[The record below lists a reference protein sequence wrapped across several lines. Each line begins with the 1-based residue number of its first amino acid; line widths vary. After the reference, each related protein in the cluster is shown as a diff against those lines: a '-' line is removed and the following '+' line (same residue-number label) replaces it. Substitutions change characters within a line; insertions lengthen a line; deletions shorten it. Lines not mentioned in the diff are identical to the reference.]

1 MSKCVSVPEKVVERK
16 VFVYKSCVDPKEV
29 RATAEKMKTKLFS
42 KLVFMKPKPEEIQIV
57 SIDKFFEPY
66 VVVDGEYSID
76 YSKNWSHNI
85 QVDETMQDLAFCGE
99 KITPVSL
106 KDHLATP
113 CKIVTLAGVGR
124 FKSEAKAR
132 LIFDCQWREVGLEQ
146 LPFVPFEEQPEKIL
160 DTVDPNPESA
170 SVSEE
175 KEVEILKSRLVQR
188 PSDIL
193 SIHKEL
199 FSVFDRALIYKPM
212 YKVTV
217 KNIKTK
223 KEATIVIDAITGK
236 TKVGLKQAAAPTEK
250 EPVKKPEKP
259 VASEENAMGNLFSLA
274 NQQQ

>member
-1 MSKCVSVPEKVVERK
+1 MSERISVPEKVVERK
-16 VFVYKSCVDPKEV
+16 IIVYKSCVDPKEV

-57 SIDKFFEPY
+57 SIDNYFEPY

-76 YSKNWSHNI
+76 YSKRWSHNI
-85 QVDETMQDLAFCGE
+85 QVDETMQELTFCGE
-99 KITPVSL
+99 KILPVSL

-250 EPVKKPEKP
+250 EPVKKPEKSI
-259 VASEENAMGNLFSLA
+259 ASEETAMGNLFNLA
-274 NQQQ
+274 NQQE

>member
-1 MSKCVSVPEKVVERK
+1 
-16 VFVYKSCVDPKEV
+16 
-29 RATAEKMKTKLFS
+29 
-42 KLVFMKPKPEEIQIV
+42 KPKPEEIQIV

-124 FKSEAKAR
+124 FKCEAKAR

-250 EPVKKPEKP
+250 EPVKKPEKSI
-259 VASEENAMGNLFSLA
+259 ASEETAMGNLFNLA
-274 NQQQ
+274 NQQE

>member
-1 MSKCVSVPEKVVERK
+1 LSERISVPEKVVDRK
-16 VFVYKSCVDPKEV
+16 IIVYKSCVDPKEV
-29 RATAEKMKTKLFS
+29 RATAEKIKTKLFS

-250 EPVKKPEKP
+250 EPVKEPEKP
-259 VASEENAMGNLFSLA
+259 ITSEENAMGNLFSLA
-274 NQQQ
+274 NQQE

>member
-1 MSKCVSVPEKVVERK
+1 MSERISVPEKVVERK
-16 VFVYKSCVDPKEV
+16 IIVYKSCVDPKEV

-57 SIDKFFEPY
+57 SIDNYFEPY

-85 QVDETMQDLAFCGE
+85 QVDETMQELTFCGE
-99 KITPVSL
+99 KILPVSL

-124 FKSEAKAR
+124 FKCEAKAR

-250 EPVKKPEKP
+250 EPVKKPEKSI
-259 VASEENAMGNLFSLA
+259 ASEETAMGNLFNLA
-274 NQQQ
+274 NQQE

>member
-1 MSKCVSVPEKVVERK
+1 
-16 VFVYKSCVDPKEV
+16 
-29 RATAEKMKTKLFS
+29 
-42 KLVFMKPKPEEIQIV
+42 
-57 SIDKFFEPY
+57 
-66 VVVDGEYSID
+66 
-76 YSKNWSHNI
+76 
-85 QVDETMQDLAFCGE
+85 MQDLAFCGE

-250 EPVKKPEKP
+250 EPVKEPEKP
-259 VASEENAMGNLFSLA
+259 ITSEENAMGNLFSLA
-274 NQQQ
+274 NQQE

>member
-1 MSKCVSVPEKVVERK
+1 MSERISVPEKVVDRK
-16 VFVYKSCVDPKEV
+16 IIVYKSCVDPKEV

-250 EPVKKPEKP
+250 EPVKEPEKP
-259 VASEENAMGNLFSLA
+259 ITSEENAMGNLFSLA
-274 NQQQ
+274 NQQE

>member
-1 MSKCVSVPEKVVERK
+1 MSERISVPEKVVDRK
-16 VFVYKSCVDPKEV
+16 IIVYKSCVDPKEV

-160 DTVDPNPESA
+160 DTVDQHPESA

-250 EPVKKPEKP
+250 EPVKEPEKP
-259 VASEENAMGNLFSLA
+259 ITSEENAMGNLFSLA
-274 NQQQ
+274 NQQE